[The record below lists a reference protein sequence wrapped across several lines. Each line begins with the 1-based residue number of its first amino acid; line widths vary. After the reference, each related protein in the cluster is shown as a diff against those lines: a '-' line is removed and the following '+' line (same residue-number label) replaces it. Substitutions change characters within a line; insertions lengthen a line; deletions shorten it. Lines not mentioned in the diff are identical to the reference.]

1 MPAGDREKLMRDGYL
16 LIRNAIPAR
25 ELESLRRSYETLLD
39 RQRAVWRRQRKP
51 DDPPGGLWDTARQPR
66 LVDAEKFIDAETAN
80 AVELWLSDP
89 IRGAAAELL
98 QDEQTAVMG
107 MYMMCNPTFDY
118 GPAEWHRDVDAAD
131 SGPLQPLQDSV
142 REDGPTYLQ
151 WNIPL
156 YDDKVFWVVPGSHVR
171 INSDAQ
177 NRGLMT
183 DNRSPLPGGMPVE
196 MQAGDALVYIHYMLH
211 WGSSYT
217 KEPKRRTVHGGHT
230 VFPYWEDLG
239 FTRHLSAESRARFEV
254 WTARTATLKD
264 QTERALRAV
273 ADGDPRA
280 YAQALEDL
288 RPSASK
294 ATKLAL
300 SIWLCKAAM
309 NMHNLKR
316 PDFERLPPEVRLQA
330 AAYHGITLKWGPQ
343 FAERFTRSEADRIWQ
358 RFGPLEDRL
367 LAGEGGD
374 YTPSRRAAPA
384 RYRVERMG
392 GGADGDDQWVSWL
405 LPSAA

>member
-1 MPAGDREKLMRDGYL
+1 
-16 LIRNAIPAR
+16 
-25 ELESLRRSYETLLD
+25 
-39 RQRAVWRRQRKP
+39 
-51 DDPPGGLWDTARQPR
+51 
-66 LVDAEKFIDAETAN
+66 
-80 AVELWLSDP
+80 
-89 IRGAAAELL
+89 
-98 QDEQTAVMG
+98 MG

-131 SGPLQPLQDSV
+131 SGPLQQMQDSV

-171 INSDAQ
+171 INSDAE

-288 RPSASK
+288 RPGASK

-316 PDFERLPPEVRLQA
+316 PDFERLPPEIRLQA
-330 AAYHGITLKWGPQ
+330 AAYHGITLKWGP
-343 FAERFTRSEADRIWQ
+343 AV
-358 RFGPLEDRL
+358 
-367 LAGEGGD
+367 
-374 YTPSRRAAPA
+374 RRAVHQGRKPTGSGSGSVPWRIGSWPA
-384 RYRVERMG
+384 KAATTPPVGGRRPPGTASSGWAAARMVTTSGSAGCCPPRHRPSPRRNLTVRGSGYHGEFRLPVLG
-392 GGADGDDQWVSWL
+392 GYLA
-405 LPSAA
+405 